1 MKKTIILLAMGLT
14 LSCSAQTNASNY
26 KVSKK
31 INVPGDGGWDFLT
44 VDEPNQHLFL
54 SHGTVVNVVDL
65 KTDKTIATIPD
76 TKGVHGIT
84 IANDLNK
91 GFISN
96 GKDTSITVFDLKTF
110 A

>member
-1 MKKTIILLAMGLT
+1 MKKSTVLSLLASILLF
-14 LSCSAQTNASNY
+14 SKVNAQTSPIH
-26 KVSKK
+26 KVAKK
-31 INVPGDGGWDFLT
+31 INVSGDGGWDFLT
-44 VDEPNQHLFL
+44 VDEASQHLFL
-54 SHGTVVNVVDL
+54 SHGTVVDVVDL

-96 GKDTSITVFDLKTF
+96 GRDTSITVFDLK
-110 A
+110 